1 MTTVE
6 LTPYRIDI
14 PQTDLDDLAD
24 RLARTR
30 WTAPLPGQPWD
41 RGVPQP
47 YLRELAEYWR
57 TGYDWRA
64 AEAELNAYPQFTT
77 VIDGTNVHFLHIRSA
92 EPGAFPLVLTH
103 GWPGSVVEF
112 LRVIGPLTDPVRH
125 GSAAGDAFDLV
136 IPSVPGF
143 GFSGPLADTGW
154 VSKRVARAWAELM
167 RRLGYQRYGAQGGDL
182 GAWVSPDLGRVDPEH
197 VAGVHVNAATV
208 GFIPL
213 GPTTDEDLATLSD
226 VEKHRLAEIEHFRT
240 EEWGYNLLQST
251 RPETLAYALGD
262 SPVGQLAWI
271 AEKFRSWTGAEA
283 VDRDHL
289 LTNVMLYW
297 LTGTAGT
304 AADFYYEAAHSG
316 WEFPAPS
323 GVPTGVATFGR
334 DVSIRRFAER
344 SNVITQWTDYDEGG
358 HFAAMETPD
367 LLVEDIRTFFRPL
380 R

>member
-1 MTTVE
+1 MSV
-6 LTPYRIDI
+6 TPFRIAVPEPVLERI
-14 PQTDLDDLAD
+14 WHKLAD
-24 RLARTR
+24 TRIGYAPDDDEGWRYGMDAR
-30 WTAPLPGQPWD
+30 
-41 RGVPQP
+41 
-47 YLRELAEYWR
+47 YLAELVDYWR
-57 TGYDWRA
+57 TRYDWRA
-64 AEAELNAYPQFTT
+64 EEARLNARPQFMAE
-77 VIDGTNVHFLHIRSA
+77 VDGIPIHFYHIRGD
-92 EPGAFPLVLTH
+92 EVRRPLPILLTH

-125 GSAAGDAFDLV
+125 GGAAGDAFDLV

-213 GPTTDEDLATLSD
+213 GPTTDEDLVALSD
-226 VEKHRLAEIEHFRT
+226 VEKQRLAEIEHFRT

-358 HFAAMETPD
+358 HFAAMEAPG